1 LVILIFIMSEPE
13 LQRIV
18 VTCDEQYLPSI
29 QQVAISLQN
38 AGMQVEQILEISGI
52 ITGSAPTTLLST
64 LRSVSGVLAVEPD
77 EPMQAL

>member
-1 LVILIFIMSEPE
+1 MSEPE